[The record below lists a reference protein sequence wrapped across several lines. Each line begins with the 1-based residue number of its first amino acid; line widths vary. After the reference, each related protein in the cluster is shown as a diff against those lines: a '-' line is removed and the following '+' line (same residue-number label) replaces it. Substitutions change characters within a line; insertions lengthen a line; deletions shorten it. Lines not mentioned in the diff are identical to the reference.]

1 MASQLARNYL
11 ADAAAQVTA
20 ESQWAIPF
28 FSGHVDPLGQAG
40 AVDQLHFDEESD
52 DPSARDWWPG

>member
-40 AVDQLHFDEESD
+40 AVDQLSL
-52 DPSARDWWPG
+52 RRGIG